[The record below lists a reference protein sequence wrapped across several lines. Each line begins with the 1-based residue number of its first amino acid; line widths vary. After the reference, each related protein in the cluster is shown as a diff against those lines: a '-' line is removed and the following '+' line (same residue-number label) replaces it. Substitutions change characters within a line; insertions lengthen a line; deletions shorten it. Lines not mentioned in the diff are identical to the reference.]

1 MTHMPLRE
9 LFAMYKVG
17 GRIGAAVHSEYGH
30 RMRNAVS
37 DTSLVNIEA
46 HILGTGQR
54 RLAWGGRDPELIYH
68 DNGDTEVIIAPSFPR
83 ASTSATSTIST
94 VPCYFMKQ
102 NSVDMI

>member
-37 DTSLVNIEA
+37 DTSLVNIEV
-46 HILGTGQR
+46 HIHGTEQR

-68 DNGDTEVIIAPSFPR
+68 DNGDTEVIIALII
-83 ASTSATSTIST
+83 STSLNIRDLDYFNRSLLFHEAT
-94 VPCYFMKQ
+94 FG
-102 NSVDMI
+102 